1 MVRNYKRKME
11 VHWTKDME
19 KAIIDAKSTKN
30 IKSSADK
37 YSIPYTTLSNHM
49 SGRVSGENS
58 RGHPTVLTAEEETEI
73 VDACIIFAEWGFDL
87 GRKEVEGIV
96 SNYLKCTKKKNPFKD
111 TIPGEGWWSGF
122 MKRHPEIRKR
132 KPQHIQQNRVT
143 ELLLTI
149 GLPVVLNQP
158 YKS

>member
-1 MVRNYKRKME
+1 MQNPP
-11 VHWTKDME
+11 
-19 KAIIDAKSTKN
+19 N
-30 IKSSADK
+30 IKSSANK

-73 VDACIIFAEWGFDL
+73 VDACIIFAEWGFGL

-111 TIPGEGWWSGF
+111 TIPGEGWWRWFYEMS
-122 MKRHPEIRKR
+122 P
-132 KPQHIQQNRVT
+132 
-143 ELLLTI
+143 
-149 GLPVVLNQP
+149 
-158 YKS
+158 